1 MLESQSFL
9 EHIKKRLTIIN
20 FLKLVQLSYAFFY
33 ALRIIFLWLKHQLL
47 STKYGLHGFNL
58 TRFSTTL
65 TKSDLI
71 THLWILCDPNILCC
85 IFHITSSSYDSKRL
99 LGLWVENVRLWSVKF
114 NEVNVLRL
122 PFANGT
128 RGSIYQKTLNLM
140 KNVTLN

>member
-47 STKYGLHGFNL
+47 FTKYGLHGFNL

-85 IFHITSSSYDSKRL
+85 IFRITSSSYDSKRL